1 MSEKIENISPSIFV
15 YFQLPT
21 IPCNFLPFSTQTPV
35 KYLYLSCI
43 CNWFCIWFYLGILV
57 PDVRK
62 SLQFAHESYSTPFPA
77 TFTAEISHSD
87 QSLQHHLHHLL
98 HHRDVP
104 FWSNRWDVPCWP
116 PSSTPTG
123 FCDSFIFSG
132 PQPGALIKVD
142 AKLQEH
148 SDLFLASD
156 SIS

>member
-62 SLQFAHESYSTPFPA
+62 SLQFALESYSTPFPA

-98 HHRDVP
+98 HHREM
-104 FWSNRWDVPCWP
+104 S
-116 PSSTPTG
+116 
-123 FCDSFIFSG
+123 
-132 PQPGALIKVD
+132 
-142 AKLQEH
+142 H
-148 SDLFLASD
+148 SDQIAGMSHADHLLQHQLGFVIPFSFLAPSQGLL
-156 SIS
+156 SKLMPNYKNTATSF

>member
-87 QSLQHHLHHLL
+87 QSLQHHLQHLL
-98 HHRDVP
+98 HHREM
-104 FWSNRWDVPCWP
+104 S
-116 PSSTPTG
+116 
-123 FCDSFIFSG
+123 
-132 PQPGALIKVD
+132 
-142 AKLQEH
+142 H
-148 SDLFLASD
+148 SDQIAGMSHADPLLQHQLGFVIPLSFLAPSQRLL
-156 SIS
+156 SKLMPNYKNTATSF